1 MITGRIVKTDDDL
14 KRVNEL
20 LASNSIEN
28 ITDLNEKNTIYIL
41 EEDDRIIGVC
51 EIENYNSYGILRY
64 IVIFRDF
71 RGQKLGDGLL
81 RATFNYC
88 LRNGIQEIYY
98 DKKDS
103 FLASSGFSLTSSD
116 VIPKT
121 VREKIPSDEILQC
134 NLEDFFSKGCKCKGE
149 LDEK

>member
-1 MITGRIVKTDDDL
+1 MISGRIVKTDNDIE
-14 KRVNEL
+14 RVNGL

-28 ITDLNEKNTIYIL
+28 IKDLNKRNIIYML
-41 EEDDRIIGVC
+41 EEDDNILGVC
-51 EIENYNSYGILRY
+51 KIENYNYYGILSY
-64 IVIFRDF
+64 IVISKDF

-103 FLASSGFSLTSSD
+103 FLTTSGFSLASSE

-121 VREKIPSDEILQC
+121 VREKIPSDEILRC
-134 NLEDFFSKGCKCKGE
+134 NLEDFFSKGCKHKGG